1 MAIETVGA
9 EFVISSES
17 PFPQSGVGLARL
29 SDGNFV
35 ATWQFTYDVH
45 DPIGGGS
52 YPGDTEWRGQILDP
66 AGNAVGAQ
74 FQIAVGKVDHDISV
88 AALEGGGFVATY
100 SVQSYAGGQLVHSP
114 VTAQIFS
121 NDGVKIGPELPV
133 SAGAGLQPSATSVG
147 NGFLVVW
154 TDDDPSADG
163 SGSALG
169 AQLFDAAGNKIGPE
183 FRANG
188 VTRGD
193 QTEPVAV
200 ALGNGGY
207 ALFWSSDDQA
217 GLSLPASAAS
227 EIKGQIFDSGGTR
240 VGGEFV
246 VNSATA
252 GDQSNAAAAQLA
264 NGAIV
269 VTWTTQDAS
278 ADGSGS
284 AIKGQLVGG
293 NGALIGGEFLINSV
307 VDDDQLN
314 PAVAAVGNGFV
325 VAWESEHGTDEP
337 LVKAQQYDANGA
349 KVGGEVFVTEP
360 DDGPGVVYASSGH
373 PEIED
378 LGGGRFAVAWE
389 TNIGYESGETGPS
402 YYSKVEG
409 RIFQATPGVTPPPG
423 PTAGSDTLFGTSGDD
438 SIAGLAGDDE
448 IHGGG
453 GQDRLAGNAGD
464 DLLYGEAGDDYL
476 NGHQGNDRLFGQQG
490 ADQLFGEDGQD
501 RLYGGDGADSL
512 YGQGGDDLLYGEG
525 DRDRLDGGAGADTLF
540 GQGDDDQLYGGGEH
554 DALYGGDGKD
564 ALSGGEGNDDLFGE
578 GGDDKLFGDGGHD
591 RLDGGLGKDQLS
603 GGDGGDFL
611 NGGDGED
618 LLSGGAGSD
627 MFFFA
632 DPAFAG
638 VDRIADFAS
647 GVDRI
652 GISGAGFGLAPGALP
667 AASFAVGAAAAGAG
681 AGFFYNPA
689 NHILYWDGDGN
700 GANPATAIALFLN
713 GAQPAAADFII
724 L

>member
-1 MAIETVGA
+1 MAIEAVGPG
-9 EFVISSES
+9 FDVGYGSWFGR
-17 PFPQSGVGLARL
+17 PGVELARL
-29 SDGNFV
+29 SNGNILL
-35 ATWQFTYDVH
+35 TGDFTYAIDNPDAIDH
-45 DPIGGGS
+45 PF
-52 YPGDTEWRGQILDP
+52 PGATEWQGQIFDP
-66 AGNAVGAQ
+66 AGNEVSDVFAIAGGVGDDA
-74 FQIAVGKVDHDISV
+74 SV
-88 AALEGGGFVATY
+88 APLAGGGFVAVY
-100 SVQSYAGGQLVHSP
+100 GGGVAKL
-114 VTAQIFS
+114 FS
-121 NDGVKIGPELPV
+121 NDGAQIGGAFLV
-133 SAGAGLQPSATSVG
+133 STDVASDLNATSVG

-217 GLSLPASAAS
+217 GLNLPASAAS

-240 VGGEFV
+240 IGGEFI

-252 GDQSNAAAAQLA
+252 GDQFLPDAAVLA
-264 NGAIV
+264 NGTIAV
-269 VTWTTQDAS
+269 VWTTADPA
-278 ADGSGS
+278 ADGSDH
-284 AIKGQLVGG
+284 AIKGQLIGSDG
-293 NGALIGGEFLINSV
+293 TPIGGEFLINSV
-307 VDDDQLN
+307 AAGNQVQ
-314 PAVAAVGNGFV
+314 PTVAAVGNGFV
-325 VAWESEHGTDEP
+325 VAWRSDQAAGGP
-337 LVKAQQYDANGA
+337 VIKAQQYDANGV
-349 KVGGEVFVTEP
+349 KVGGEVFITEP
-360 DDGPGVVYASSGH
+360 GENSFIIYAVRSS

-378 LGGGRFAVAWE
+378 LGGGKFAVAWE
-389 TNIGYESGETGPS
+389 GAYNNAYGIFTGT
-402 YYSKVEG
+402 VEG

-578 GGDDKLFGDGGHD
+578 GGDDKLFGEGGHD

-700 GANPATAIALFLN
+700 GANPATAVALFLN
-713 GAQPAAADFII
+713 GAQPTAADFII